1 MTITIII
8 IMIIMIM
15 IITIIITIYND
26 NRHAKDI
33 IASLLPYYVYVR
45 TKTFIISANL

>member
-1 MTITIII
+1 MVMT

-15 IITIIITIYND
+15 IITIVITIYND
-26 NRHAKDI
+26 IRHAKDI

-45 TKTFIISANL
+45 TNTSIISANL